1 MTTDLPAEPTTG
13 APTSLPAPPTP
24 RIAASTV
31 FVNLPVRDL
40 DAAKRFYEA
49 IGFAVDPTF
58 TDENASAIV
67 FGRSIYAMLLRPEYF
82 RTFTSRPQTDAT
94 QAIEVITALGL
105 GSRAD
110 VDAVA
115 DAALAAGGTESRP
128 TQDMGW
134 MYSRGF
140 CDLDGHHWEVL
151 SMDEAAAAQAFAQ
164 DAGHA
169 SSGA

>member
-1 MTTDLPAEPTTG
+1 MTTELPTP
-13 APTSLPAPPTP
+13 PAP
-24 RIAASTV
+24 RIAATNV

-58 TDENASAIV
+58 TDENASGIV
-67 FGRSIYAMLLRPEYF
+67 FGDSIYAMLLRPEYF
-82 RTFTSRPQTDAT
+82 GTFTSRPQTDAT

-105 GSRAD
+105 TSRAD

-115 DAALAAGGTESRP
+115 DAALAAGGGETRP
-128 TQDMGW
+128 PQDMGW

-140 CDLDGHHWEVL
+140 SDLDGHHWEVL
-151 SMDEAAAAQAFAQ
+151 AMDAAAAAEAFAQ
-164 DAGHA
+164 GAGHA
-169 SSGA
+169 GDQA

>member
-1 MTTDLPAEPTTG
+1 MSTDVPAETTG
-13 APTSLPAPPTP
+13 APTGLPTPPTP
-24 RIAASTV
+24 RIAASHV

-58 TDENASAIV
+58 TDENASGIV
-67 FGRSIYAMLLRPEYF
+67 FGTSIYAMLLRPEYF
-82 RTFTSRPQTDAT
+82 GTFTSRPQTDPT

-105 GSRAD
+105 SSRAD

-128 TQDMGW
+128 TQDLGW

-151 SMDEAAAAQAFAQ
+151 AMDTEAAAQAFAQ
-164 DAGHA
+164 GTGHA
-169 SSGA
+169 GDGA